1 MYLLMNQF
9 NMAVFANST
18 TEGGSWTFGG
28 MLSAVQDTIGNYG
41 KVIVGIIG
49 LVMVL
54 VSVYQIAKNLISHG
68 KAQTN
73 WVITFALLLVG
84 GVLML
89 GTGWGVIKSVTSG
102 GSKTINNLGQG
113 HSDTSEFKEPFAI
126 IDENLIDFN

>member
-9 NMAVFANST
+9 NMAVFA
-18 TEGGSWTFGG
+18 EGGAWTFGK
-28 MLSAVQDTIGNYG
+28 MLSAIQKTVGNYG

-54 VSVYQIAKNLISHG
+54 VSIYQIAKNLISHG

-89 GTGWGVIKSVTSG
+89 SNGWSVIKSVTTG
-102 GSKTINNLGQG
+102 GSSTINNLGQG
-113 HSDTSEFKEPFAI
+113 TSDDTAQFQEPFAI
-126 IDENLIDFN
+126 IDGNLIEFN